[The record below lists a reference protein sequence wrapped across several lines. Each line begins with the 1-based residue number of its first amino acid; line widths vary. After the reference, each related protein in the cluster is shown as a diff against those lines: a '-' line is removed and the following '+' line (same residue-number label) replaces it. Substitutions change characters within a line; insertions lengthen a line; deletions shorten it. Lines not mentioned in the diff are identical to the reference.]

1 MYTHVQLYMKK
12 NLLRL
17 KICYLKI
24 IKKMYE
30 KDFKYLEPITS
41 KLNNKQQ
48 YTDKSRNDE
57 KNLWYTQFQ
66 PWTLINEFDLKLNQE

>member
-1 MYTHVQLYMKK
+1 MYNYILKK

-30 KDFKYLEPITS
+30 KDFKYLEPKTS

-48 YTDKSRNDE
+48 YTDKSRKDE
-57 KNLWYTQFQ
+57 KNCD
-66 PWTLINEFDLKLNQE
+66 ILNFNLEL

>member
-1 MYTHVQLYMKK
+1 MTDSFMIYVYTCTIIYEKK

-41 KLNNKQQ
+41 KLNNKQ
-48 YTDKSRNDE
+48 
-57 KNLWYTQFQ
+57 
-66 PWTLINEFDLKLNQE
+66 

>member
-48 YTDKSRNDE
+48 YTDKSRKDE
-57 KNLWYTQFQ
+57 KNCD
-66 PWTLINEFDLKLNQE
+66 ILNFNLEL

>member
-1 MYTHVQLYMKK
+1 MTDSFMIYVYTCTIIYEKK

-24 IKKMYE
+24 IKRMYE

-57 KNLWYTQFQ
+57 KNCDILNFNLELW
-66 PWTLINEFDLKLNQE
+66 

>member
-1 MYTHVQLYMKK
+1 MKK

-57 KNLWYTQFQ
+57 KNCD
-66 PWTLINEFDLKLNQE
+66 ILNFNLEL

>member
-1 MYTHVQLYMKK
+1 MTDSFMIYVYTCTIIYENK

-24 IKKMYE
+24 IKRMYE

-57 KNLWYTQFQ
+57 KNCDILNFNLELW
-66 PWTLINEFDLKLNQE
+66 

>member
-41 KLNNKQQ
+41 KLNNKQH

-57 KNLWYTQFQ
+57 KNGIKSCLGR
-66 PWTLINEFDLKLNQE
+66 KKAGV

>member
-24 IKKMYE
+24 IKRMYE
-30 KDFKYLEPITS
+30 KVFKYLEPITS
-41 KLNNKQQ
+41 KLNNKQL

-57 KNLWYTQFQ
+57 KNCD
-66 PWTLINEFDLKLNQE
+66 ILNFNLEL

>member
-57 KNLWYTQFQ
+57 KNL
-66 PWTLINEFDLKLNQE
+66 

>member
-1 MYTHVQLYMKK
+1 MYNYILKK

-24 IKKMYE
+24 IQKIYE

-57 KNLWYTQFQ
+57 KNCD
-66 PWTLINEFDLKLNQE
+66 ILNFNLEL

>member
-1 MYTHVQLYMKK
+1 MYTHVQLYIWKK

-57 KNLWYTQFQ
+57 KNCDILNF
-66 PWTLINEFDLKLNQE
+66 NLKLW

>member
-1 MYTHVQLYMKK
+1 MTDSFMIYVYTCTIIYEKK

-57 KNLWYTQFQ
+57 KNCD
-66 PWTLINEFDLKLNQE
+66 ILNFNLEL

>member
-57 KNLWYTQFQ
+57 KNCDILNFNLELW
-66 PWTLINEFDLKLNQE
+66 

>member
-24 IKKMYE
+24 IKNMYE

-48 YTDKSRNDE
+48 YTDKSRNNE
-57 KNLWYTQFQ
+57 KNCDILNFNLELW
-66 PWTLINEFDLKLNQE
+66 

>member
-1 MYTHVQLYMKK
+1 MYNYILKK

-57 KNLWYTQFQ
+57 KNC
-66 PWTLINEFDLKLNQE
+66 DKLNFNLEL

>member
-1 MYTHVQLYMKK
+1 MIYVYTCTIIYEKK

-57 KNLWYTQFQ
+57 KNCD
-66 PWTLINEFDLKLNQE
+66 ILNFNLEL

>member
-1 MYTHVQLYMKK
+1 MTDSFMIYVYTCTIIYEKK
-12 NLLRL
+12 NFLRL

-57 KNLWYTQFQ
+57 KNCDILNFNLELW
-66 PWTLINEFDLKLNQE
+66 

>member
-57 KNLWYTQFQ
+57 KNCD
-66 PWTLINEFDLKLNQE
+66 ILNFNLEL

>member
-1 MYTHVQLYMKK
+1 MTDSFMIYVYTCTIIYEKK

-57 KNLWYTQFQ
+57 KNCDILNFNLELW
-66 PWTLINEFDLKLNQE
+66 

>member
-1 MYTHVQLYMKK
+1 MTDSFMIYVYTCTIIYEKK

-17 KICYLKI
+17 KICYHKI

-57 KNLWYTQFQ
+57 KNCDILNFNLELW
-66 PWTLINEFDLKLNQE
+66 

>member
-1 MYTHVQLYMKK
+1 MTDSFMIYVYTCTIIYMKK

-30 KDFKYLEPITS
+30 KDFKYLEPMTS

-57 KNLWYTQFQ
+57 KNCDILNFNLELW
-66 PWTLINEFDLKLNQE
+66 

>member
-30 KDFKYLEPITS
+30 KVFKYLEPITS

-57 KNLWYTQFQ
+57 KNCD
-66 PWTLINEFDLKLNQE
+66 ILNFNLEL